1 MAVNTSTY
9 YRTQTTYQRSQQHLI
24 RIGKIIMPC
33 LQQSQ
38 RIVRNSVFTVHMLFE
53 FVPPVEPFA
62 ADVTLHVVVSLAFLA
77 VAHHSLL
84 VFVALPAAPASI

>member
-1 MAVNTSTY
+1 
-9 YRTQTTYQRSQQHLI
+9 
-24 RIGKIIMPC
+24 
-33 LQQSQ
+33 
-38 RIVRNSVFTVHMLFE
+38 MLFE

-84 VFVALPAAPASI
+84 VFVALPAAPASIQ